1 MPAWNPLP
9 TLPPRRFPLAHLG
22 ATALSLGWSVLYLAL
37 GRGPHN
43 DIKTAGP
50 RSAGR
55 LPQAAPVLVQTLAR
69 PCFCPDQTPRH
80 VNFRAASLR
89 ELSSGTWLAT
99 NNSSMA
105 AMSRARLYGDEPVRT
120 QFPKF
125 RVEKAGKAP

>member
-43 DIKTAGP
+43 DVETAGP

-55 LPQAAPVLVQTLAR
+55 LPQAAPVLDDLAFSDARAALLLPRPNPKARQFQGGKLAR
-69 PCFCPDQTPRH
+69 IVKWHVACYEQLKHGRDVPRP
-80 VNFRAASLR
+80 ALR
-89 ELSSGTWLAT
+89 
-99 NNSSMA
+99 
-105 AMSRARLYGDEPVRT
+105 R
-120 QFPKF
+120 
-125 RVEKAGKAP
+125 